1 MIIDFR
7 MRPPARGFLNI
18 GVYDDVARTAKL
30 TECFSM
36 KQAPSVAQKSPELM
50 LQEMDTAGVT
60 MGVIPGR
67 NGHFKGSISWAWP
80 GSTPPKGKSRW
91 KKSTAPC

>member
-36 KQAPSVAQKSPELM
+36 KQAPSVAQKSPVLM
-50 LQEMDTAGVT
+50 LQ
-60 MGVIPGR
+60 
-67 NGHFKGSISWAWP
+67 
-80 GSTPPKGKSRW
+80 
-91 KKSTAPC
+91 

>member
-36 KQAPSVAQKSPELM
+36 KQATTTSSACW
-50 LQEMDTAGVT
+50 
-60 MGVIPGR
+60 VIFR
-67 NGHFKGSISWAWP
+67 AVSWVWP
-80 GSTPPKGKSRW
+80 GSTPPKRKNRW
-91 KKSTAPC
+91 KKSTVPC

>member
-36 KQAPSVAQKSPELM
+36 KQAPSVARKSPELM

-67 NGHFKGSISWAWP
+67 NGHFKGSISSSA
-80 GSTPPKGKSRW
+80 
-91 KKSTAPC
+91 C